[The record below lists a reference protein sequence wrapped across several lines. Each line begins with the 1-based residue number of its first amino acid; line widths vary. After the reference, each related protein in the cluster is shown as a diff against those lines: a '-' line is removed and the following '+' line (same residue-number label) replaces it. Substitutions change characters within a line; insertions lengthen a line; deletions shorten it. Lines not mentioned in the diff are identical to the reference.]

1 MNKYRELS
9 EKLTPEQNR
18 LWAIACA
25 ELVLPIFEEKY
36 PNDDRPRKAI
46 EAAKDKSPDADV
58 WAAAVWAA
66 DAAAYAA
73 VWGADAV
80 WASACAADAA
90 ATYAADADYTAYA
103 SAYYAEKAGAD
114 TAEILQ
120 LGEKHRYE

>member
-46 EAAKDKSPDADV
+46 EAAKDKSQDATY
-58 WAAAVWAA
+58 AAAAAWASSWVAYTAYANYAAYAA
-66 DAAAYAA
+66 DAA
-73 VWGADAV
+73 W
-80 WASACAADAA
+80 AA
-90 ATYAADADYTAYA
+90 AFDPNADDA
-103 SAYYAEKAGAD
+103 AYYAEKAGAD